1 MSSIKSSSA
10 VPATMSRRLDIGGE
24 NYLLPFLRESVEI
37 MSSDPQK
44 YGVCGYR
51 ISQLLPTQT
60 VNSFDMSLLILDPV
74 NPTPPSKPTMESVLL
89 EAQGPLVSSPLAKE
103 PAKESTRETGKKSAK
118 PEAADVEPPA
128 SLSTAASEALLSKAQ
143 ETYQHDY
150 ERWKITF
157 RLYCNELVEARKHDM
172 AA

>member
-1 MSSIKSSSA
+1 
-10 VPATMSRRLDIGGE
+10 
-24 NYLLPFLRESVEI
+24 

-74 NPTPPSKPTMESVLL
+74 NPVPLSKPSMESVLL
-89 EAQGPLVSSPLAKE
+89 EAQAPLVSSSLAKE
-103 PAKESTRETGKKSAK
+103 PAKEPTRETGKKSAK

-128 SLSTAASEALLSKAQ
+128 SLSTAG
-143 ETYQHDY
+143 
-150 ERWKITF
+150 
-157 RLYCNELVEARKHDM
+157 YC
-172 AA
+172 